1 MGIMPLIMGQSGA
14 GKTTSIRNLD
24 RKTTAVFN
32 VAGKPYPFK
41 GGFDM
46 SIKTSDIDDII
57 TILKRNTTNC
67 YVIDDSQYLMSF
79 KLIDKWNEN
88 GYAKYTEVARDF
100 KRLVDTVID
109 HTSPDTIVYLL
120 HHTETTD
127 DGKVKAKTSGK
138 MIDNWLTFE
147 GLFSI
152 VLMAVATE
160 NKHLFITQSDG
171 TNTCK
176 SPIGMFDN
184 PIEND
189 LALVDK
195 AIREYYDLAP
205 AGLRKK
211 EEKQQKKDNVSVSTI
226 KEMPGG

>member
-1 MGIMPLIMGQSGA
+1 MGIMPMVMGASGS
-14 GKTTSIRNLD
+14 GKSTAMRNLD
-24 RKTTAVFN
+24 RKTTAVIN
-32 VAGKPYPFK
+32 VASKPFPFK
-41 GGFDM
+41 GKFEM
-46 SIKTSDIDDII
+46 MCNTSDVDEII

-88 GYAKYTEVARDF
+88 GYQKYTEIARDF
-100 KRLVDTVID
+100 KRLIDTVTN

-120 HHTETTD
+120 HHTEVMD

-138 MIDNWLTFE
+138 MIDNWLTLE

-152 VLMAVATE
+152 VIMAVATE

-176 SPIGMFDN
+176 SPIGMLEN
-184 PIEND
+184 PMDND
-189 LALVDK
+189 LLLVDK
-195 AIREYYDLAP
+195 AIREYYELAP
-205 AGLRKK
+205 AGLRKQ
-211 EEKQQKKDNVSVSTI
+211 EKKQASGLAETVEKI
-226 KEMPGG
+226 PG